1 MKGMHKISRGTGF
14 GGALRYAFDREAGAD
29 AGIYVGGNMSG
40 TDHKSLTAEFAA
52 FRRLRPDIEK
62 PVWHNALRLPAGERI
77 TPEQWEVIAADYML
91 RMGFTEQ
98 HPRVYVMHDDP
109 EGQHIHIIASRV
121 AIDGGVYLGRNEN
134 LASTRHIQD
143 LERTHGLTI
152 TKGPDYD
159 PDTGRVV
166 MPDRKT
172 PKKGEIDKAIRTDEE
187 PPRQM
192 LQRLIDEAKIDRP
205 TAPQFAE
212 RLEAAGV
219 TVRANIASTGRMNG
233 FSFEIDG
240 LPFKASQLGDAYKW
254 ARLSQEV
261 SYEQTRDFEALGRY
275 RPAARDSE
283 NDRGPSAPDRAASEP
298 ARPGA
303 PIVDADATGGQFDG
317 RPGAAV
323 ADADAAGDQR
333 DSRADG
339 DRDRAAGPSDGP
351 TDRRDAGSSL
361 ADRGEIERADRSA
374 EEVDG
379 RVALGGDES
388 VARSDGSGS
397 PTRRLDELAHDESLR
412 PGGNDGAS
420 LGGAYD
426 RVLALSE
433 PAHDSEPNQPR
444 GDRAHA
450 VARDFATDRTATAVR
465 RQVDAIGVD
474 LFEIGVRDAKTGL
487 MMNRTWTRS
496 EIVDGMSWL
505 KRMNARGD
513 DIYIRPAGDLHGL
526 VLVDD
531 LTPDQVDRMRR
542 DGLTPA
548 AVVETSPGN
557 VQAWLKLADTLTHDV
572 RKEIAREIARRYGGD
587 PASADGVHYGRLA
600 GFTNRKPMH
609 MKNGRSP
616 YVIARAWDGKPSPG
630 AAQVIA
636 IAEKAIDAE
645 EAKRVAEARKAA
657 IAASD
662 GVWRKDPANEYRKIA
677 KSILA
682 RFGDSADLSRLD
694 YMVAKRMCS
703 TGWTADQVQQ
713 AIEQASP
720 ALETRK
726 AGHIADYAKRTA
738 EKAWADPEAV
748 KARQAERAAGRG
760 RGYEM

>member
-1 MKGMHKISRGTGF
+1 MKGMHKISRGRGF

-29 AGIYVGGNMSG
+29 EGIYIGGNMSG
-40 TDHKSLTAEFAA
+40 TDHSSLTAEFAA

-77 TPEQWEVIAADYML
+77 TPERWNAIADDYMQ

-143 LERTHGLTI
+143 LERAHGLTI

-166 MPDRKT
+166 MPDRRT
-172 PKKGEIDKAIRTDEE
+172 PKKREIDKAIREGIE
-187 PPRQM
+187 PPRQK
-192 LQRLIDEAKIDRP
+192 LQRLIDEAKVDRP
-205 TAPQFAE
+205 SAIQFAE
-212 RLEAAGV
+212 RLTAAGV
-219 TVRANIASTGRMNG
+219 IVRANIASTGRMNG
-233 FSFEIDG
+233 FSFELDG

-254 ARLSQEV
+254 SQLSKEV
-261 SYEQTRDFEALGRY
+261 IYEQARDSAPLRQYSG
-275 RPAARDSE
+275 AARDSAD
-283 NDRGPSAPDRAASEP
+283 DRGPSASDRTPPGS

-303 PIVDADATGGQFDG
+303 AI
-317 RPGAAV
+317 
-323 ADADAAGDQR
+323 ADADAARDQR

-339 DRDRAAGPSDGP
+339 DRDRASRPGDGP
-351 TDRRDAGSSL
+351 VDRRDAGDL
-361 ADRGEIERADRSA
+361 RADRGAIERAGRSA
-374 EEVDG
+374 EE
-379 RVALGGDES
+379 GDSRGAFSRAES
-388 VARSDGSGS
+388 LERGDRSGS
-397 PTRRLDELAHDESLR
+397 TARGLDELAHDESLR
-412 PGGNDGAS
+412 PGGPDRTAFS
-420 LGGAYD
+420 SSYD
-426 RVLALSE
+426 RVLALPES
-433 PAHDSEPNQPR
+433 AGDSEPDQSG
-444 GDRAHA
+444 GDRAHV
-450 VARDFATDRTATAVR
+450 VARDFAADRTAAATR
-465 RQVDAIGVD
+465 RQVDALAVG
-474 LFEIGVRDAKTGL
+474 LFEIGIRDSKTGL
-487 MMNRTWTRS
+487 MMNRVWTRS
-496 EIVDGMSWL
+496 EIVDGMGWL

-513 DIYIRPAGDLHGL
+513 DIYIRPAGDQHGL

-531 LTPDQVDRMRR
+531 INLDQIERMKR
-542 DGLTPA
+542 DGLAPA
-548 AVVETSPGN
+548 AVIETSPGN
-557 VQAWLKLADTLTHDV
+557 FQAWLKIADTLSPDV
-572 RKEIAREIARRYGGD
+572 RKEIAREIARQYGGD

-645 EAKRVAEARKAA
+645 EAKRIAEARKAA

-720 ALETRK
+720 ALDTRK

-760 RGYEM
+760 RGYER

>member
-1 MKGMHKISRGTGF
+1 MKGMQKISRGKGF
-14 GGALRYAFDREAGAD
+14 GGALRYAFDREAGAES
-29 AGIYVGGNMSG
+29 GIFVGGNMSG
-40 TDHKSLTAEFAA
+40 TDPRSLTAEFAA
-52 FRRLRPDIEK
+52 FRDLRPDIEK
-62 PVWHNALRLPAGERI
+62 PVWHNALRLPQGERI
-77 TPEQWEVIAADYML
+77 TPERWNAIADDYMQ

-98 HPRVYVMHDDP
+98 HPRAYVMHDDP

-143 LERTHGLTI
+143 LERAHGLTI

-159 PDTGRVV
+159 PDTGRIV

-192 LQRLIDEAKIDRP
+192 LQRLIDEAKADRP

-254 ARLSQEV
+254 GRLSQEV
-261 SYEQTRDFEALGRY
+261 SYEQVRDFEALGRY
-275 RPAARDSE
+275 RPAARDSAD
-283 NDRGPSAPDRAASEP
+283 DRGPSTSDRAASEL

-303 PIVDADATGGQFDG
+303 PI
-317 RPGAAV
+317 
-323 ADADAAGDQR
+323 ADADAARDQR

-339 DRDRAAGPSDGP
+339 DRDRAAGPGDGP

-379 RVALGGDES
+379 RVALGGDEGI
-388 VARSDGSGS
+388 ARGHRSGS
-397 PTRRLDELAHDESLR
+397 PTRGLDELAHNESLR
-412 PGGNDGAS
+412 PGGDDGAT

-433 PAHDSEPNQPR
+433 PAHDSEPDQPG

-450 VARDFATDRTATAVR
+450 VASDFAADRTATAVR

-496 EIVDGMSWL
+496 EIVEGMSWL

-513 DIYIRPAGDLHGL
+513 DIYIRPAGDRHGL

-531 LTPDQVDRMRR
+531 LTPDQIERMKR

-557 VQAWLKLADTLTHDV
+557 MQAWLKLADTLTHDV

-720 ALETRK
+720 ALDTRK

-748 KARQAERAAGRG
+748 KARQAERAAGRS
-760 RGYEM
+760 RGYER